1 MTSST
6 SDISIG
12 SLTPLSYVRTGLVV
26 RVLIEDFQTQI
37 QAMGIE
43 FDRVKGL
50 SDWGACLSAS
60 ADAGFNRGSVG
71 ICHRPAYWSQGVIG
85 I

>member
-12 SLTPLSYVRTGLVV
+12 SLTHLSYVRTGLAV
-26 RVLIEDFQTQI
+26 RVLIEAFQTQI

-50 SDWGACLSAS
+50 SDWGGMPLCQCRCRVMAVARC
-60 ADAGFNRGSVG
+60 
-71 ICHRPAYWSQGVIG
+71 
-85 I
+85 